1 MKPSIIIIAASI
13 LTIPFVSLHA
23 NTNAK
28 ANVKI
33 TDCNQLNGKP
43 GQDGKNGIPNSNC
56 INGGNGSN
64 GSSPGQSEGNGGN
77 GSSSEQTQGNGGDGG
92 KDGDGDGGKVSNYHN
107 LQHAGRHS

>member
-28 ANVKI
+28 TKANVKI

-43 GQDGKNGIPNSNC
+43 GQDSKNGIPNSNC
-56 INGGNGSN
+56 INGGNGGN
-64 GSSPGQSEGNGGN
+64 GSSPGQSGENGGNGAN
-77 GSSSEQTQGNGGDGG
+77 GSSSEQTQGNG
-92 KDGDGDGGKVSNYHN
+92 GDGGKVSNYHN
-107 LQHAGRHS
+107 LQHAGRHA

>member
-28 ANVKI
+28 TNVKI
-33 TDCNQLNGKP
+33 TDCNQFNGKP
-43 GQDGKNGIPNSNC
+43 SQDGKNGIPNSNC
-56 INGGNGSN
+56 INGSHGGN
-64 GSSPGQSEGNGGN
+64 GSSPGQSGR
-77 GSSSEQTQGNGGDGG
+77 NGGDGG
-92 KDGDGDGGKVSNYHN
+92 KGGDGDGDKVSNYHN